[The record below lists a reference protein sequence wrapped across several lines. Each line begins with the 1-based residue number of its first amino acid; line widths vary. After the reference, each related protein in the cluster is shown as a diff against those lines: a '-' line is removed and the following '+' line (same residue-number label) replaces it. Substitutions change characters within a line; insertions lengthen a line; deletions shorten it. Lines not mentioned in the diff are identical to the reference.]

1 MDETLSSRKRK
12 DNQEEEEVTAEQ
24 IRILKEINER

>member
-12 DNQEEEEVTAEQ
+12 DNQEEEEGTAEQ
-24 IRILKEINER
+24 IRILKEIKER